1 MAIRRKKEIGCF
13 AFFVLI
19 DTVLFIL
26 FAFIVFVIC
35 HFLGVDQIPSWG
47 QILVWIGGFAMSSVF
62 LGIKFVKERFF
73 WILMFTV
80 AMVYLLSLIVISEE
94 IENQFTNTL
103 QDIVFI
109 VEFLLLPFSVRDVL
123 KTNFEKSEDNK

>member
-1 MAIRRKKEIGCF
+1 MVIRRKKEIGLF
-13 AFFVLI
+13 ALFVFI
-19 DTVLFIL
+19 NTALFIL

-35 HFLGVDQIPSWG
+35 HFVGVNQIPPWG

-62 LGIKFVKERFF
+62 LGFKFVRKRFF

-80 AMVYLLSLIVISEE
+80 AMVYLLSLIVIPEE

-109 VEFLLLPFSVRDVL
+109 AEFLLLPFSVRDAIKLHFGENVE
-123 KTNFEKSEDNK
+123 NI

>member
-1 MAIRRKKEIGCF
+1 MVIRRKKEIGCF